1 MASQATQNG
10 SQETVMDVTVDQVAR
25 VYAKAFMGL
34 AAKTSDPDALVEEL
48 ESLVSEVLNAFPQLE
63 KTLGSSL
70 VSDEQKEQIL
80 DRVFGK
86 FASTPVL
93 NFLKVLSRHGRLDL
107 LRDIVRNVQKLHIE
121 RSGRTQVEVRVATQ
135 LDDTLREEIVN
146 RIRRAIDREPLLNIK
161 IDPSLIAGIVVR
173 VGDTVFDG
181 SLKTRLE
188 QARRDMISRAI
199 EQIETQPAR
208 FATT

>member
-1 MASQATQNG
+1 MASSTSQNG
-10 SQETVMDVTVDQVAR
+10 SQDTVMDVTVDQVAR
-25 VYAKAFMGL
+25 VYANAFMGL
-34 AAKTSDPDALVEEL
+34 AAKNSNSDAMVEEL
-48 ESLVSEVLNAFPQLE
+48 RAVIAEVLDTFPQLE

-80 DRVFGK
+80 ERVFGK
-86 FASTPVL
+86 FASAQVL
-93 NFLKVLSRHGRLDL
+93 NFLKVLSRHGRLGL
-107 LRDIVRNVQKLHIE
+107 LRDVVRNVEKLNIE
-121 RSGRTQVEVRVATQ
+121 RSGQTQVEVRVATE
-135 LDDTLREEIVN
+135 LDDGLRDEIIN
-146 RIRRAIDREPLLNIK
+146 RIRRALDRDPLLNIK

-188 QARRDMISRAI
+188 QTRRDMIARAI

>member
-1 MASQATQNG
+1 MASSTSENG

-34 AAKTSDPDALVEEL
+34 PAKTSDPEALVEEL
-48 ESLVSEVLNAFPQLE
+48 KSLVTEVLDKFPQLE
-63 KTLGSSL
+63 RTLASSL
-70 VSDEQKEQIL
+70 VSDDQKERIL

-86 FASTPVL
+86 FASTQVL

>member
-1 MASQATQNG
+1 MASSTLENG
-10 SQETVMDVTVDQVAR
+10 RQDTVMDVTVDQVAR

-34 AAKTSDPDALVEEL
+34 AAKSSSADSLVEEL
-48 ESLVSEVLNAFPQLE
+48 KSVIAEVLDKFPQLE
-63 KTLGSSL
+63 KTLASSL

-80 DRVFGK
+80 DRIFGK
-86 FASTPVL
+86 FATTQVL

-107 LRDIVRNVQKLHIE
+107 LRHVVRNVEKLNVE
-121 RSGRTQVEVRVATQ
+121 RSGRTNVEVRVAAD
-135 LDDTLREEIVN
+135 LDDDLREEIVS
-146 RIRRAIDREPLLNIK
+146 RIRRAIDREPLLNIR

-188 QARRDMISRAI
+188 QARRDMIARAI

>member
-1 MASQATQNG
+1 MASSTSENG

-34 AAKTSDPDALVEEL
+34 PAKTSDPEALVEEL
-48 ESLVSEVLNAFPQLE
+48 KSLVTEVLDKFPQLE
-63 KTLGSSL
+63 RTLASSL
-70 VSDEQKEQIL
+70 VSDDQKERIL

-86 FASTPVL
+86 FASTQVL

-107 LRDIVRNVQKLHIE
+107 LRDIVRNVEKLHIE

-135 LDDTLREEIVN
+135 LDDALREEIVN